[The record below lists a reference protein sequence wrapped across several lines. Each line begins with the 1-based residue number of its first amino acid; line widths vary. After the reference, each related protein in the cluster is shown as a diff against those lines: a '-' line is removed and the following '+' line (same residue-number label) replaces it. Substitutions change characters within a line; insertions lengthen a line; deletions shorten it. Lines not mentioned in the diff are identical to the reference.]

1 MSTKTTSAQA
11 GSARAG
17 NGRAGSAGD
26 LRGEPAP
33 HAPLGGRGGEQ
44 SHGGHPETGHR
55 DGHRDHG
62 SRKPPVTQQEDWET
76 MLRPWI
82 LQVEDALEID
92 DLCDVDRVHEMTGVV
107 ASGVQRSMAPI
118 SSFLVGIAV
127 GRGASLED
135 ACRVVERVTVERAG
149 AEPGAR

>member
-1 MSTKTTSAQA
+1 MGGKDIMSTRTTIAQTTSARTRNDQA
-11 GSARAG
+11 A
-17 NGRAGSAGD
+17 
-26 LRGEPAP
+26 
-33 HAPLGGRGGEQ
+33 GEQ

-55 DGHRDHG
+55 EGHREHG

-135 ACRVVERVTVERAG
+135 ACRVVERVTLERAG
-149 AEPGAR
+149 AEPGPR